1 MLMEMDAK
9 RFPLHVLLGT
19 GVTLLIFVVSLR
31 APLVGLG
38 TALLTPLPVMIV
50 CHRWGLRGGILV
62 VLIVALVTSTV
73 FSPFLGAIFFTEFG
87 LMGLLLHHWVEA
99 RGLSWDRGILLSSF
113 IVLATLVL
121 VVNVQ
126 SKMTGVNVADWMRE
140 EIGETGRRVLGATVS
155 DTTTPGSL
163 SIDLEGLTNFTLRIL
178 PALMILTV
186 WLEGII
192 NVALFTWFTNR
203 FVSSHRRTVMKP
215 EFSVW
220 IFPDRLVWGGILG
233 GFLMV
238 TRISS
243 LVTIGI
249 NVVTLLL
256 AVYFLQGMA
265 IVSFY
270 FKKKKV
276 PLGFR
281 VIGYTMIG
289 LIQFFLILVA
299 ALGLFDIWADFRN
312 LRRKTAV

>member
-1 MLMEMDAK
+1 MEMDAK

-19 GVTLLIFVVSLR
+19 GATLLIFVVSLR

-50 CHRWGLRGGILV
+50 CHRWDVRGGILV
-62 VLIVALVTSTV
+62 VLIVSLVTSAV
-73 FSPFLGAIFFTEFG
+73 FSPFLGAVFFTEFG
-87 LMGLLLHHWVEA
+87 LMGLLLHYWVEE
-99 RGLSWDRGILLSSF
+99 RGLTWDRGILLSSF

-121 VVNVQ
+121 VMTVQ
-126 SKMTGVNVADWMRE
+126 SKMAAVNVADWMRE
-140 EIGETGRRVLGATVS
+140 EIRETGRRALRAYIPG
-155 DTTTPGSL
+155 TTTPQSL
-163 SIDLEGLTNFTLRIL
+163 LVDLERLTNFTLRVL

-186 WLEGII
+186 WLEGIL
-192 NVALFTWFTNR
+192 NVALLTWFTNR
-203 FVSSHRRTVMKP
+203 FLSSHRRAVMKP
-215 EFSVW
+215 EFSLWV
-220 IFPDRLVWGGILG
+220 FPDRLVWGGILG

-238 TRISS
+238 TRISP

-249 NVVTLLL
+249 NVVILLL
-256 AVYFLQGMA
+256 AIYFLQGTA

-270 FKKKKV
+270 FQKKNV

-281 VIGYTMIG
+281 VMGYTVIG

-312 LRRKTAV
+312 LRRKAAV